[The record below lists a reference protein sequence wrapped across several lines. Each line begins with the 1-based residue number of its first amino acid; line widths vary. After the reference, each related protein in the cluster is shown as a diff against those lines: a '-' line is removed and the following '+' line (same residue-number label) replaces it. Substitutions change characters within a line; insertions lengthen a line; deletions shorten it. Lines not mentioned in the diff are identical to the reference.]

1 MGVLFAH
8 ISMMETL
15 MFGSLISAVD
25 PVATLCSFSHL
36 QVDRNLYT
44 IIFGE
49 SLVNDAMAIVLY
61 RTFKHA
67 VEENITDP
75 SDLWGHAFSGFFKT
89 SIGSTAIGVVVG
101 TSATL
106 YFRFVKYNNN
116 TDMEALVLIFTAY
129 TSFLLAEVFHLSG
142 ILAALVCGIWC
153 AVVTDRN
160 LSDLGDDKSHTL
172 AKQFAGMA
180 EMVLFVLSGMMTVLF
195 IYGGRE
201 PTGGGREHF
210 NIEDFS
216 WPFFLCTLGL
226 ILVARALALFPLAA
240 FLNWYDTAED
250 DIWVCFNIPDRR
262 TRYLSARDMI
272 MMWAAGL
279 RGAIAI
285 GLAMDLPT
293 PHRYTMLTTTC
304 MIVLFTTLVFGSST
318 PLLLKLL
325 NIPTGVEE
333 PTDDERLDDGGVS
346 AKSALL
352 HALVRQNKLS
362 GNEVHHA
369 HETPH
374 DAQQSIQKA
383 CKSGGSGPKKL
394 IL

>member
-1 MGVLFAH
+1 M
-8 ISMMETL
+8 
-15 MFGSLISAVD
+15 
-25 PVATLCSFSHL
+25 
-36 QVDRNLYT
+36 
-44 IIFGE
+44 
-49 SLVNDAMAIVLY
+49 
-61 RTFKHA
+61 
-67 VEENITDP
+67 
-75 SDLWGHAFSGFFKT
+75 
-89 SIGSTAIGVVVG
+89 
-101 TSATL
+101 
-106 YFRFVKYNNN
+106 
-116 TDMEALVLIFTAY
+116 
-129 TSFLLAEVFHLSG
+129 
-142 ILAALVCGIWC
+142 
-153 AVVTDRN
+153 VTDRN

-325 NIPTGVEE
+325 NIPTG
-333 PTDDERLDDGGVS
+333 LDDGGGECEIRPFARS
-346 AKSALL
+346 CEPE
-352 HALVRQNKLS
+352 Q
-362 GNEVHHA
+362 
-369 HETPH
+369 
-374 DAQQSIQKA
+374 AQRRFM
-383 CKSGGSGPKKL
+383 
-394 IL
+394 